1 MLALNHNRADDHWV
15 QPDISVIGANVRLQ
29 WTQCPFALDIRRP
42 LLNRLPNGLT
52 AKGLNGENDEMMTQ
66 RIRMMN
72 THTRKSRN
80 RERKT
85 YDTIKNGIK

>member
-1 MLALNHNRADDHWV
+1 M
-15 QPDISVIGANVRLQ
+15 
-29 WTQCPFALDIRRP
+29 IRRP

-85 YDTIKNGIK
+85 YDTIKSGIKLNQRLRKRYHVIMDIAFIHE